1 MQWSVLSDNDKSKI
15 LINLKNKKIIKNDDI
30 AFLNKIEYI
39 KLWVI
44 LKFLLGFFWL

>member
-39 KLWVI
+39 KL
-44 LKFLLGFFWL
+44 